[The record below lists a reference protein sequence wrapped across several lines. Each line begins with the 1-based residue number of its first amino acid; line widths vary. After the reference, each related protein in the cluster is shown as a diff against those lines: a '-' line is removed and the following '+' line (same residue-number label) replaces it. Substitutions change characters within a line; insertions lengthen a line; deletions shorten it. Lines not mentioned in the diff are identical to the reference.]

1 MTGIESGGPSR
12 RRQLRVAALIVVGVA
27 VLGGLVWWAVAARGG
42 AAAGQ
47 PSAPST
53 SPDGSTGT
61 TTSSPTASASASAS
75 VDPTVPP
82 PDAADDPTPAKPT
95 TPVDENGTPVPG
107 ARPSAPPVD
116 LSSPAA
122 PAEGVRV
129 DLASIEAVE
138 GKGTIPGEVGGPALR
153 VTVQVTNRT
162 DAPIDLRGAVA
173 NLYYGPDRIPAT
185 TLLEPGARSLP
196 DSVAPGASVTGV
208 WVFNVPVADRDVVEI
223 EVDLSADDQVV
234 VFSGAVG

>member
-12 RRQLRVAALIVVGVA
+12 RRQLRVAALVVVGVVA
-27 VLGGLVWWAVAARGG
+27 LAGMVWWAVAARGG
-42 AAAGQ
+42 APDGQ
-47 PSAPST
+47 PSASSS

-61 TTSSPTASASASAS
+61 ATSSASPSAS

-82 PDAADDPTPAKPT
+82 PDAAGDPTPAKPT
-95 TPVDENGTPVPG
+95 TPVDENGTPVAG

-208 WVFNVPVADRDVVEI
+208 WVFNVPVADRDTVEI

>member
-12 RRQLRVAALIVVGVA
+12 RRQLRVAALVVVGVVA
-27 VLGGLVWWAVAARGG
+27 LAGLVWWAVAARGG
-42 AAAGQ
+42 APDGQ
-47 PSAPST
+47 PSASSS

-61 TTSSPTASASASAS
+61 ATSSASPSAS

-95 TPVDENGTPVPG
+95 TPVDENGTPVAG

-208 WVFNVPVADRDVVEI
+208 WVFNVPVADRDTVEI